1 MNDFEWSFNLKMFVD
16 AYASLGYETRFE
28 DWNPRFNNTGE
39 IRLDNSS
46 TRSTTQFIIA
56 DSILTVEVR
65 PWNVE
70 IYGGKSQNID
80 LLQVRTGWRDYDLHP
95 EPTPSPEGVAF
106 LNHLS
111 TMGFYPVTIPD
122 EDLDIPCY

>member
-1 MNDFEWSFNLKMFVD
+1 MNDFEWTFNLKMFVD

-28 DWNPRFNNTGE
+28 DWNSRFNSAGE
-39 IRLDNSS
+39 IRLDNTF

-56 DSILTVEVR
+56 DSVLTVEVR

-70 IYGGKSQNID
+70 TYGGKSQNVD
-80 LLQVRTGWRDYDLHP
+80 LLQTRTGWRDYDLMP
-95 EPTPSPEGVAF
+95 EPSPSPEAVAF